1 MTRTIFRNVPC
12 PGCGRVYAIGFF
24 ASVNLSGWKQWPD
37 GWGYGDL
44 HHLQTELRGCSC
56 GALFWPKGSWFQ
68 TNETDLS
75 VITEPDAEPEPE
87 PDEEPEPTP
96 KGWFARWRSKKPKQD
111 SLTDILNR
119 VEDQWPKIPVIH
131 PVSNMAGLYRVLCD
145 GSVTLDHATELE
157 IRKWLWW
164 TWNHPSRGLDFVP
177 GDVGL
182 DVSEEE
188 KEANLVRAKN
198 LSFKN
203 IINN

>member
-1 MTRTIFRNVPC
+1 M
-12 PGCGRVYAIGFF
+12 GRYAIGFF

-96 KGWFARWRSKKPKQD
+96 KGCFVSWRQQPLFA
-111 SLTDILNR
+111 T
-119 VEDQWPKIPVIH
+119 
-131 PVSNMAGLYRVLCD
+131 
-145 GSVTLDHATELE
+145 
-157 IRKWLWW
+157 
-164 TWNHPSRGLDFVP
+164 PS
-177 GDVGL
+177 
-182 DVSEEE
+182 
-188 KEANLVRAKN
+188 
-198 LSFKN
+198 SFPFFALRPQHLQA
-203 IINN
+203 